1 MTLWQMVLAFL
12 VWLSAEPAA
21 IDVEAPRAAAAVAAA
36 RASMAT
42 EPPAAAAAA
51 APEAASHPA
60 QAAAPCPDGRCVRVS
75 GASSSAV
82 APVAPA
88 GGR

>member
-1 MTLWQMVLAFL
+1 MVLAFL

-36 RASMAT
+36 RASMTT
-42 EPPAAAAAA
+42 EPPPAAATASPV
-51 APEAASHPA
+51 APGGAA

-82 APVAPA
+82 VPVAPA